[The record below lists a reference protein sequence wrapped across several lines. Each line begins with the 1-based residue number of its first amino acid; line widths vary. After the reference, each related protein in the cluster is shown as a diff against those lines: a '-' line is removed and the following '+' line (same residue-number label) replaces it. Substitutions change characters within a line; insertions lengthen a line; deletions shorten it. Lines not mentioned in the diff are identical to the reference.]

1 LRPEE
6 NSRPRARV
14 LLGALLALGAALLPG
29 CRLDMHVQPRYNP
42 LDPSKFFEDG
52 RSARPAVPGTVARG
66 QLRTNEPLYTGKVN
80 GVLAESFPFPI
91 TRQVLERGRE
101 RYNIFCS
108 PCHDYVGSG
117 HGMIVQRGF
126 QPPPSYHNDRLRKA
140 PVGHYFD
147 VITNG
152 YGAMHSYAAR
162 VPPEDRWAIIAY
174 IRALQLSQQATLE
187 DVPDNERDQLLH
199 GTGNGVDAPEG
210 ARGVGKTE

>member
-6 NSRPRARV
+6 NSRPGSRV
-14 LLGALLALGAALLPG
+14 RLGALLALGAALLTG

-66 QLRTNEPLYTGKVN
+66 HLRTNEPLYAGKVN
-80 GVLAESFPFPI
+80 GVLAETFPFPI

-108 PCHDYVGSG
+108 PCHDYVGTG

-140 PVGHYFD
+140 PIGHFFD

-162 VPPEDRWAIIAY
+162 VPPEDRWAIISY
-174 IRALQLSQQATLE
+174 IRALQLSQQAALR
-187 DVPDNERDQLLH
+187 DVPDKERDELLR
-199 GTGNGVDAPEG
+199 GTAMGLDVPRGGGG
-210 ARGVGKTE
+210 ARKAE

>member
-6 NSRPRARV
+6 NSRPRASV
-14 LLGALLALGAALLPG
+14 LLGALIALGAALTAG

-42 LDPSKFFEDG
+42 LDPSRFFGDG
-52 RSARPAVPGTVARG
+52 RSARPPVPGTVARG
-66 QLRTNEPLYTGKVN
+66 QLRTNELLYTGKVK
-80 GVLAESFPFPI
+80 GVLAENFPFPI
-91 TRQVLERGRE
+91 TRQVLKRGRE
-101 RYNIFCS
+101 RFNIFCS
-108 PCHDYVGSG
+108 PCHDYVGTG

-140 PVGHYFD
+140 PVGHFFD

-174 IRALQLSQQATLE
+174 IRALQLSQQAKLE
-187 DVPDNERDQLLH
+187 DLPVSVRDQLLQES
-199 GTGNGVDAPEG
+199 GKGFIAPQGGDG
-210 ARGVGKTE
+210 AGKAE